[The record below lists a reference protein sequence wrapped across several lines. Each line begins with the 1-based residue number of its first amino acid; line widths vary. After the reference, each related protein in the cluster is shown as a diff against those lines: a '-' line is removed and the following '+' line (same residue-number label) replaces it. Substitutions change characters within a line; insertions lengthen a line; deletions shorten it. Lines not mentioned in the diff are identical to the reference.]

1 MAWCCAN
8 CANDCSSFRNDG
20 FSADRW
26 QQFARIRGLPPAK
39 TPATTIVKLN
49 QAVLKALGTAQIRES
64 FDNFGIEAT
73 GSSPEQ
79 FASTMKKDFEYW
91 GRIVKASG
99 FKIDN

>member
-1 MAWCCAN
+1 VPTFN
-8 CANDCSSFRNDG
+8 ELG
-20 FSADRW
+20 FDIGALEW
-26 QQFARIRGLPPAK
+26 LGLLAPAK
-39 TPATTIVKLN
+39 TPVTSIAELN
-49 QAVLKALGTAQIRES
+49 QAVREALETPQVRES

-79 FASTMKKDFEYW
+79 FASIMKKDFEFW